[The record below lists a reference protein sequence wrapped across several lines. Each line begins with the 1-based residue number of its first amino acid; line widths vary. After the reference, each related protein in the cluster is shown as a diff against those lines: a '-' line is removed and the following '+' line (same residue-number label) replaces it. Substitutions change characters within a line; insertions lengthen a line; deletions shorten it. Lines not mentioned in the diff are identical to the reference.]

1 MSEDDPIW
9 GNEDQPERAGES
21 YDAMLVDVDDGAK
34 SYGRETIVALSD
46 DEAIAKARKWAWA
59 ECERQGIEKA
69 RLVLV
74 GGTIGGSYSLLIDRA
89 NG

>member
-9 GNEDQPERAGES
+9 GNEDQSGRAGEP
-21 YDAMLVDVDDGAK
+21 YDAQLVDVEDGAK